1 MSEQNRYFRKMQDEP
16 RKKSCPAIKWTK
28 RAGIIAFLFFL
39 GKGLLWLG
47 ILAVGAYYALN

>member
-1 MSEQNRYFRKMQDEP
+1 MTDEP
-16 RKKSCPAIKWTK
+16 NKMTCHARKWTK

-47 ILAVGAYYALN
+47 LLAVGAYYSFN

>member
-1 MSEQNRYFRKMQDEP
+1 MTKEP
-16 RKKSCPAIKWTK
+16 QARTCPARKWTK

-47 ILAVGAYYALN
+47 ILAVGAYYSFN